1 MPAVVEVAGAV
12 TIAAAAALLLLTTAI
27 QAATALVSMS
37 MVVLKS
43 TTSVAVRLATISEVR
58 VRMPAAL
65 ARVVLLVE
73 VVVADALIVVKKGM
87 IRALFLFHNG
97 TFH

>member
-27 QAATALVSMS
+27 QAAMALVSMS

-43 TTSVAVRLATISEVR
+43 TTSVAVRLPTISEVR
-58 VRMPAAL
+58 VRMSAAL

-97 TFH
+97 TIH